1 MAGEGGYGECMA
13 APARK
18 RGRIPEGVSDLEAA
32 IATDA
37 IATPFHACKE
47 EAKIGPGDQV
57 LVVGAGGG
65 GRIHAVPMARLC
77 GGSAACAGTTARKP
91 EMITSARPHASTGPR
106 A

>member
-65 GRIHAVPMARLC
+65 GGIHAVQMARLC
-77 GGSAACAGTTARKP
+77 GGWVLGPGLTDDKLERRRSAAAA
-91 EMITSARPHASTGPR
+91 EIIEA
-106 A
+106 